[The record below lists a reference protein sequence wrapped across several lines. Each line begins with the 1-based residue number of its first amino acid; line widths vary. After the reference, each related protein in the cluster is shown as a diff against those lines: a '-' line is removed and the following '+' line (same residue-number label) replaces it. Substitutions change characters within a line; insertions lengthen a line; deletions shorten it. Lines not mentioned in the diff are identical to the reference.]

1 MLNSELFNRLKN
13 AIIIR
18 DKQMIDLYLKDASNN
33 QLNDILQIL
42 VDSLPKD
49 PMTIRTSLDR
59 ESILLVKKVI
69 KLGADPEPHRILLE
83 LGLFTGSLRFVSD
96 ILNKGGYPHPGLI
109 SAAVLSGKLDIVT
122 FWFDKMVKNVGQE
135 RLLQHIQN
143 GLSIAL
149 LVDNNK
155 LIDFLISK
163 GGVYIQE
170 HFILLSITC
179 NLSRIHEIEKYIKPT
194 INTGYISINKIINS
208 TTNILAEDLTVKY
221 LSVKLQPFKKRL
233 KLLDYW
239 LYYPLSYTSEQLDEL
254 VYNAYYNDRRFLHIL
269 EIRGGKP
276 TKDLLLSSFGI
287 KNGEYISEIADVDN
301 GLRWL
306 KKYDEYKTEDLISNI
321 IEVMVTNRVLDVAS
335 LIFSRYGDY
344 YVGNDQIVS
353 LTNYIFETFDEEF
366 LEYFLKYTHGVV
378 DRFINT
384 YLRNDIPLESINDE
398 SLISN
403 EEVINT
409 LNGLDMAMSKIPPL
423 EKSIT
428 TYRGVYV
435 GNSKVINDPAFIST
449 TLDKNYANGIVQQ
462 EYDDLYRNSGNTKCC
477 VLEIHVPAGSKV
489 LPLFMF
495 SEFPFQKEILL
506 DRNGN
511 FIKTG
516 EYIKNDVL
524 HLTLVYLPGHSVI
537 LDNSVSDGKESN
549 VGEYY
554 DFIHNIKSKMYNGQE
569 ITKLIPTEYYQWY
582 EHLITENQLLTIIEE
597 LNK

>member
-122 FWFDKMVKNVGQE
+122 FWFDKMVKNVDQE

-208 TTNILAEDLTVKY
+208 TTNILTEDLTVKY

-254 VYNAYYNDRRFLHIL
+254 IYNAYYNDRRFLHIL

-353 LTNYIFETFDEEF
+353 LTNYIFESFDEEF

-403 EEVINT
+403 EEVINI

-449 TLDKNYANGIVQQ
+449 TLDKNYANEIVQQ